1 MAIGRLS
8 CIDIIIQLLVHCRM
22 KRLAYITMLLIIL
35 KVNVPF
41 DLCEALKP
49 SSLVT
54 LGQNIG
60 KVAVSLAGG
69 KVTKVTVSTLGS
81 EMKSHRYLTAAVC
94 IGILSKPEVNLVNAM
109 ALAKAS
115 GFEVCSS

>member
-1 MAIGRLS
+1 
-8 CIDIIIQLLVHCRM
+8 
-22 KRLAYITMLLIIL
+22 MLIVF

-54 LGQNIG
+54 LGQNVG
-60 KVAVSLAGG
+60 KVAVNLAVG

-81 EMKSHRYLTAAVC
+81 EMKPHRYLTAAVC
-94 IGILSKPEVNLVNAM
+94 IGILSKPEVNLVNAE
-109 ALAKAS
+109 ALAKAA
-115 GFEVCSS
+115 GIEVCCS